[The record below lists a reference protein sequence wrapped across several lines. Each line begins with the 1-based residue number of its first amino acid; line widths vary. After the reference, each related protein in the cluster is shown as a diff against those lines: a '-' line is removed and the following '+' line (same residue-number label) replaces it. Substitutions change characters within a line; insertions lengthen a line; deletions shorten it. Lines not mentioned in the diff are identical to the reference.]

1 MKERLTRRD
10 WTLIAVC
17 AAIAAVSLFV
27 IFRWFNAAFPE
38 ASIEFR
44 YDRKASMPLAESV
57 LARQGLDPRGMKHT
71 AIFDGDGTAK
81 IFLERSV
88 GLTRANI
95 IMRRDVRLWWWRN
108 RWFRP
113 LQEEEYDVAIAPTG
127 ELVGFTQKIPE
138 DRALPAI
145 DGPAARRTAELFLTG
160 NGIRLTDLQLVAQ
173 SERNLPRRTQRI
185 FTWDS
190 QSVHPAGAPYR
201 HEVRVDGDRVT
212 NYEQRIRVPDEWERS
227 YRELRSKNLLA
238 GNVDV
243 VFFLLT
249 MVGAVSVFIIR
260 LLRGDIR
267 PRLLIAIA
275 VASVVLVTGVALNSW
290 PLTLAN
296 YVTTSSY
303 PAFVA
308 QTIVF
313 ALLQGIGFGMLLVVV
328 VGSGEVLYRERM
340 PQHLAI
346 PRLWQRR
353 ALTSKRVFLSF
364 VIGYALVAFFLAYQ
378 VVFYLIAEKF
388 GAWAPAEIPYDEM
401 INTAFPWIA
410 VLFAGFF
417 PSLSEEFLSRAF
429 SIPFFER
436 LFRSRIAAI
445 ILAGF
450 IWGFGHA
457 TYPNQPFFIRGL
469 EVGLA
474 GVLLG
479 FLFFRFGLLP
489 LLIWHYTV
497 DALYTA
503 LLLMRSGNTY
513 YVVSSALASLVFAV
527 PMLMAIVLYVRHRGF
542 EPDEDLSN
550 ATLPT
555 TPPPV
560 RVEEVRAGVEL
571 PPAIGVTRARVV
583 VCLIVVAAAC
593 TAVAIRPPSIDDAV
607 DYRTTA
613 AQANQAASQW
623 GAAALGGV
631 HYAKT
636 LAHPLEGFR
645 SWDSGS
651 PREEGGAPSSFD
663 STAADY
669 LIEKRFPIRA
679 LIEVM
684 KTKIEAAT
692 WMVRSFT
699 PGQKDESFV
708 EIDPRLARVIGYHR
722 MQEQKKPGSRL
733 GQAAAMAIAQAAFPR
748 FGVDLNAFEL
758 KEALAFQQPNR
769 LDWLFHFQERQPVA
783 ADGYRRISVRV
794 QGNEVTQF
802 TTTIKIPD
810 PFYREANA
818 QTLLNVVFQLL
829 KLVGFIAAL
838 SLVVAGFV
846 IAARK
851 NRFPWRRPLLWTAV
865 LAIVPIAAALL
876 RWKSNLFAYDTSI
889 GWDTFISSLIIRL
902 ITQMGFQIGLTFLA
916 LAGIEAVYP
925 HALDLTRREARAR
938 VGRAALVGALTAI
951 GCVLIRRVLL
961 QVVMLQFPSVAWTNG
976 IAVPLSVGTPM
987 PFILGIGDALI
998 RAIEA
1003 SAAIA
1008 LFVAALRGANR
1019 RWLPAAA
1026 AALIV
1031 FCMSL
1036 DAGVTAHQTPLML
1049 LSSATAGL
1057 LAWLIGEYVL
1067 RDNLLAY
1074 PLTIALVLILNS
1086 GGALLQNHR
1095 ADLQTAAFIEIA
1107 AAVALAIWVAAPR
1120 VIPENA

>member
-1 MKERLTRRD
+1 MNERLTRRD
-10 WTLIAVC
+10 WTLIAIC
-17 AAIAAVSLFV
+17 AAIAAVSLFI

-44 YDRKASMPLAESV
+44 YDRKASMPLAEAV
-57 LARQGLDPRGMKHT
+57 LARQGLDARGMKHT

-88 GLTRANI
+88 GLTRANA
-95 IMRRDVRLWWWRN
+95 IMRREVRLWWWRN

-113 LQEEEYDVAIAPTG
+113 LQEEEYDVEIAPTG
-127 ELVGFTQKIPE
+127 ELVGFTQRIPE
-138 DRALPAI
+138 DRALPTT
-145 DGPAARRTAELFLTG
+145 DGAAGRRIAESFLTR

-185 FTWDS
+185 FTWES
-190 QSVHPAGAPYR
+190 QSIHPAGAPYR
-201 HEVRVDGDRVT
+201 HEVRIDGDRVT
-212 NYEQRIRVPDEWERS
+212 HYGQRIQIPDEWERS
-227 YRELRSKNLLA
+227 YHELRSKNVLA
-238 GNVDV
+238 GYVDV

-249 MVGAVSVFIIR
+249 MVGAVSVFIVR

-267 PRLLIAIA
+267 PRWLIAIA
-275 VASVVLVTGVALNSW
+275 AASVVLVTGVALNSW

-296 YVTTSSY
+296 YVTTTSY

-308 QTIVF
+308 RTIVF

-328 VGSGEVLYRERM
+328 VGSGEALYRERM

-388 GAWAPAEIPYDEM
+388 GAWSPAEIPYDEM

-445 ILAGF
+445 VLAGF

-513 YVVSSALASLVFAV
+513 YVVSSGLASLVFAV
-527 PMLMAIVLYVRHRGF
+527 PMLIAIVLYIRNRGF

-555 TPPPV
+555 KPAPP
-560 RVEEVRAGVEL
+560 RVEEVHAPVEL
-571 PPAIGVTRARVV
+571 PPPLGITRVR
-583 VCLIVVAAAC
+583 LIVCVIVVLGACAA
-593 TAVAIRPPSIDDAV
+593 TAIRPPSIDDAV

-613 AQANQAASQW
+613 AQANHVASQW
-623 GAAALGGV
+623 GAAAPGGV
-631 HYAKT
+631 HYGKT
-636 LAHPLEGFR
+636 LTHPIEGFR
-645 SWDSGS
+645 SWERDS

-669 LIEKRFPIRA
+669 LIEKRFPIPA
-679 LIEVM
+679 LVDVM

-699 PGQKDESFV
+699 PGQKDEAFL

-722 MQEQKKPGSRL
+722 MQEQKKPGPRL
-733 GQAAAMAIAQAAFPR
+733 EQAAAHSIAQDAFTR
-748 FGVDLNAFEL
+748 FGVNLSAFEL
-758 KEALAFQQPNR
+758 KEALTFQQPNR
-769 LDWLFHFQERQPVA
+769 RDWLFHFQERRPIA
-783 ADGYRRISVRV
+783 AEAYRRISVRV

-818 QTLLNVVFQLL
+818 QTLLNVIFLL
-829 KLVGFIAAL
+829 LRLLGFLAAL
-838 SLVVAGFV
+838 SLVVGGFV

-851 NRFPWRRPLLWTAV
+851 SGFPWRRPLRWTAV
-865 LAIVPIAAALL
+865 LAVVPIAAALL
-876 RWKSNLFAYDTSI
+876 RWNSNLFAYNTSI
-889 GWDTFISSLIIRL
+889 GWDTFISGLIIRL
-902 ITQMGFQIGLTFLA
+902 ITEMGFQIGLIFLA
-916 LAGIEAVYP
+916 LVGMQAVYP

-938 VGRAALVGALTAI
+938 VGRAALVAALITI
-951 GCVLIRRVLL
+951 GCVLIRRALL
-961 QVVMLQFPSVAWTNG
+961 QLVMLQFPSVAWTNG
-976 IAVPLSVGTPM
+976 IAVPLSVATPM

-998 RAIEA
+998 RAVEA

-1008 LFVAALRGANR
+1008 LFVAALREAKR

-1026 AALIV
+1026 AALVV
-1031 FCMSL
+1031 FCMSI
-1036 DAGVTAHQTPLML
+1036 DDGVTLHQTPLML
-1049 LSSATAGL
+1049 LSAVTAGL

-1074 PLTIALVLILNS
+1074 PLTVALVLILNS
-1086 GGALLQNHR
+1086 AGTLLQNHR

-1107 AAVALAIWVAAPR
+1107 AAVALAIWVAVPRPAP
-1120 VIPENA
+1120 EHA

>member
-1 MKERLTRRD
+1 
-10 WTLIAVC
+10 
-17 AAIAAVSLFV
+17 
-27 IFRWFNAAFPE
+27 
-38 ASIEFR
+38 
-44 YDRKASMPLAESV
+44 MPLAQAV
-57 LARQGLDPRGMKHT
+57 LTRQGIDPRGMKHT

-88 GLTRANI
+88 GLARANA

-113 LQEEEYDVAIAPTG
+113 LQEEEFDVEIAPTG
-127 ELVGFTQKIPE
+127 ELVGFTQRIPE
-138 DRALPAI
+138 DRALPTM
-145 DGPAARRTAELFLTG
+145 DGSTARRAAELFLTG

-173 SERNLPRRTQRI
+173 SERRLPRRTQRI

-190 QSVHPAGAPYR
+190 QTIHPAGAPYR

-212 NYEQRIRVPDEWERS
+212 NYEQRIHVPDEWERS

-238 GNVDV
+238 GNVDI

-249 MVGAVSVFIIR
+249 MVGAISVFIIR

-267 PRLLIAIA
+267 PKLLIAIA
-275 VASVVLVTGVALNSW
+275 VASIVLVTGVALNSW

-296 YVTTSSY
+296 YGTTTSY

-308 QTIVF
+308 QNIIF

-340 PQHLAI
+340 PQQLAI

-364 VIGYALVAFFLAYQ
+364 IIGYALVAFFLAYQ

-527 PMLMAIVLYVRHRGF
+527 PMLIAIVLYVRNRGF

-555 TPPPV
+555 LPPPP
-560 RVEEVRAGVEL
+560 RTEETVEAVEL
-571 PPAIGVTRARVV
+571 PPRIAVTRVRVIN
-583 VCLIVVAAAC
+583 CAIVVAVASA
-593 TAVAIRPPSIDDAV
+593 AVAIRPPSIDDAV

-613 AQANQAASQW
+613 
-623 GAAALGGV
+623 
-631 HYAKT
+631 
-636 LAHPLEGFR
+636 
-645 SWDSGS
+645 
-651 PREEGGAPSSFD
+651 
-663 STAADY
+663 
-669 LIEKRFPIRA
+669 
-679 LIEVM
+679 
-684 KTKIEAAT
+684 
-692 WMVRSFT
+692 
-699 PGQKDESFV
+699 
-708 EIDPRLARVIGYHR
+708 
-722 MQEQKKPGSRL
+722 
-733 GQAAAMAIAQAAFPR
+733 
-748 FGVDLNAFEL
+748 
-758 KEALAFQQPNR
+758 
-769 LDWLFHFQERQPVA
+769 
-783 ADGYRRISVRV
+783 
-794 QGNEVTQF
+794 
-802 TTTIKIPD
+802 
-810 PFYREANA
+810 
-818 QTLLNVVFQLL
+818 
-829 KLVGFIAAL
+829 
-838 SLVVAGFV
+838 
-846 IAARK
+846 
-851 NRFPWRRPLLWTAV
+851 
-865 LAIVPIAAALL
+865 
-876 RWKSNLFAYDTSI
+876 
-889 GWDTFISSLIIRL
+889 
-902 ITQMGFQIGLTFLA
+902 
-916 LAGIEAVYP
+916 
-925 HALDLTRREARAR
+925 
-938 VGRAALVGALTAI
+938 
-951 GCVLIRRVLL
+951 
-961 QVVMLQFPSVAWTNG
+961 
-976 IAVPLSVGTPM
+976 
-987 PFILGIGDALI
+987 
-998 RAIEA
+998 
-1003 SAAIA
+1003 
-1008 LFVAALRGANR
+1008 
-1019 RWLPAAA
+1019 
-1026 AALIV
+1026 
-1031 FCMSL
+1031 
-1036 DAGVTAHQTPLML
+1036 
-1049 LSSATAGL
+1049 
-1057 LAWLIGEYVL
+1057 
-1067 RDNLLAY
+1067 
-1074 PLTIALVLILNS
+1074 
-1086 GGALLQNHR
+1086 
-1095 ADLQTAAFIEIA
+1095 
-1107 AAVALAIWVAAPR
+1107 
-1120 VIPENA
+1120 

>member
-1 MKERLTRRD
+1 
-10 WTLIAVC
+10 
-17 AAIAAVSLFV
+17 
-27 IFRWFNAAFPE
+27 
-38 ASIEFR
+38 
-44 YDRKASMPLAESV
+44 
-57 LARQGLDPRGMKHT
+57 
-71 AIFDGDGTAK
+71 
-81 IFLERSV
+81 
-88 GLTRANI
+88 
-95 IMRRDVRLWWWRN
+95 MR
-108 RWFRP
+108 
-113 LQEEEYDVAIAPTG
+113 I
-127 ELVGFTQKIPE
+127 
-138 DRALPAI
+138 
-145 DGPAARRTAELFLTG
+145 
-160 NGIRLTDLQLVAQ
+160 
-173 SERNLPRRTQRI
+173 
-185 FTWDS
+185 
-190 QSVHPAGAPYR
+190 
-201 HEVRVDGDRVT
+201 DGDRVT
-212 NYEQRIRVPDEWERS
+212 HYEQRIHIPDEWERS

-238 GNVDV
+238 GNVDI

-249 MVGAVSVFIIR
+249 MIGAVSVFIVR

-267 PRLLIAIA
+267 PRWLVVIAA
-275 VASVVLVTGVALNSW
+275 ASVVLVTGVALNSW

-296 YVTTSSY
+296 YVTTTSY

-308 QTIVF
+308 QNIVF

-388 GAWAPAEIPYDEM
+388 GAWSPAEIPYDEM

-445 ILAGF
+445 VLAGF

-527 PMLMAIVLYVRHRGF
+527 PMLIAIVLYIRNRGF

-555 TPPPV
+555 KPAPP
-560 RVEEVRAGVEL
+560 RVEEARAPVEL
-571 PPAIGVTRARVV
+571 PPPLGVTRMR
-583 VCLIVVAAAC
+583 LIVCVIVVIVACAAA
-593 TAVAIRPPSIDDAV
+593 AIRPPSIDDAV
-607 DYRTTA
+607 DYRITGEEAQRA
-613 AQANQAASQW
+613 AGPSRPA
-623 GAAALGGV
+623 V
-631 HYAKT
+631 PYAKT
-636 LAHPLEGFR
+636 LTRPIEGFR
-645 SWDSGS
+645 SWERDS
-651 PREEGGAPSSFD
+651 PREEGGAPTGFD

-669 LIEKRFPIRA
+669 LIEKRFPIPA
-679 LIEVM
+679 LVDVM

-708 EIDPRLARVIGYHR
+708 EIDPRIARVIGYHR
-722 MQEQKKPGSRL
+722 MQEQKKPGPRL
-733 GQAAAMAIAQAAFPR
+733 EQPAAYTIAQSAFTR

-758 KEALAFQQPNR
+758 KEALTFQQPNR
-769 LDWLFHFQERQPVA
+769 RDWLFHFQERRPIA
-783 ADGYRRISVRV
+783 AEAYRRISVRV

-818 QTLLNVVFQLL
+818 QTLLNVIFQVL
-829 KLVGFIAAL
+829 KLLGFLAAL
-838 SLVVAGFV
+838 SLVVGGFV

-851 NRFPWRRPLLWTAV
+851 NGFPWRRPLRWTAV
-865 LAIVPIAAALL
+865 LAVVPIVSAIL
-876 RWKSNLFAYDTSI
+876 RWKSTLFGYDTSI

-902 ITQMGFQIGLTFLA
+902 VTQMGFQIGLIFLA
-916 LAGIEAVYP
+916 LVGIEAVYP
-925 HALDLTRREARAR
+925 HALDLTRREARTR
-938 VGRAALVGALTAI
+938 VGRAALIAALITI
-951 GCVLIRRVLL
+951 GCVMIRRVLL
-961 QVVMLQFPSVAWTNG
+961 QLVMLQFPSVAWTNG
-976 IAVPLSVGTPM
+976 IAVPLAVATPM
-987 PFILGIGDALI
+987 PFILAIGEAVV
-998 RAIEA
+998 RAVEA
-1003 SAAIA
+1003 SAGIA
-1008 LFVAALRGANR
+1008 LFVAALAGANR

-1026 AALIV
+1026 AALAV
-1031 FCMSL
+1031 FCISL
-1036 DAGVTAHQTPLML
+1036 DASVTLHQTPLML
-1049 LSSATAGL
+1049 LSSVTAAAL
-1057 LAWLIGEYVL
+1057 VWLIAEYML

-1074 PLTIALVLILNS
+1074 PLTVALILVLNS
-1086 GGALLQNHR
+1086 AAALLQNDR
-1095 ADLQTAAFIEIA
+1095 ADLRTAAFIEIA

-1120 VIPENA
+1120 PAPEHA

>member
-1 MKERLTRRD
+1 
-10 WTLIAVC
+10 
-17 AAIAAVSLFV
+17 
-27 IFRWFNAAFPE
+27 
-38 ASIEFR
+38 
-44 YDRKASMPLAESV
+44 MPLAQAV
-57 LARQGLDPRGMKHT
+57 LTRQRIDPRGMKHT

-88 GLTRANI
+88 GLARANA

-113 LQEEEYDVAIAPTG
+113 LQEEEFDVEIAPTG
-127 ELVGFTQKIPE
+127 ELVGFTQRIPE
-138 DRALPAI
+138 DRALPTM
-145 DGPAARRTAELFLTG
+145 DGSTARRAAELFLTG

-173 SERNLPRRTQRI
+173 SERRLPRRTQRI

-190 QSVHPAGAPYR
+190 QTIHPAGAPYR

-212 NYEQRIRVPDEWERS
+212 NYEQRIHVPDEWERS

-238 GNVDV
+238 GNVDI

-249 MVGAVSVFIIR
+249 MVGAISVFIIR

-267 PRLLIAIA
+267 PKLLIAIA
-275 VASVVLVTGVALNSW
+275 VASIVLVTGVALNSW

-296 YVTTSSY
+296 YGTTTSY

-308 QTIVF
+308 QNIIF

-340 PQHLAI
+340 PQQLAI

-364 VIGYALVAFFLAYQ
+364 IIGYALVAFFLAYQ

-527 PMLMAIVLYVRHRGF
+527 PMLIAIVLYVRNRGF

-555 TPPPV
+555 LPPPP
-560 RVEEVRAGVEL
+560 RTEEAVEAVEL
-571 PPAIGVTRARVV
+571 PPRIAVTRVRVII
-583 VCLIVVAAAC
+583 CAIVVAVASA
-593 TAVAIRPPSIDDAV
+593 AVAIRPPSIDDAV

-613 AQANQAASQW
+613 AQSNRLASQW
-623 GAAALGGV
+623 GAATPAAA

-636 LAHPLEGFR
+636 LTRPIEGFR
-645 SWDSGS
+645 SWERDS
-651 PREEGGAPSSFD
+651 PREEGGAPSGFD

-669 LIEKRFPIRA
+669 LIEKGFSIPA
-679 LIEVM
+679 LADVM

-708 EIDPRLARVIGYHR
+708 EVDPRIARVIGYHR
-722 MQEQKKPGSRL
+722 MQEQKKPGPRL
-733 GQAAAMAIAQAAFPR
+733 AQAAATSIAQAAFPR
-748 FGVDLNAFEL
+748 FAVDLNAFEL

-769 LDWLFHFQERQPVA
+769 LDWLFHFQERRQIA
-783 ADGYRRISVRV
+783 AEAYRRISVRV

-802 TTTIKIPD
+802 TTTVKIPD

-818 QTLLNVVFQLL
+818 QTLLNVIFQVL
-829 KLVGFIAAL
+829 KLVGFLAAL

-846 IAARK
+846 VTARK
-851 NRFPWRRPLLWTAV
+851 NRFPWKRPLRWTAV
-865 LAIVPIAAALL
+865 LAIVPIVAALL
-876 RWKSNLFAYDTSI
+876 RWNTNLFGYDTSI
-889 GWDTFISSLIIRL
+889 GWDTFITSLIIRL
-902 ITQMGFQIGLTFLA
+902 ITQMGFQIGLIFLA

-925 HALDLTRREARAR
+925 HALDLPRRQARAR
-938 VGRAALVGALTAI
+938 VGRAALVAALTAI
-951 GCVLIRRVLL
+951 GCFLIRRVVL
-961 QVVMLQFPSVAWTNG
+961 QVVMLRFPSVAWTDG
-976 IAVPLSVGTPM
+976 IAVPLAVATPM
-987 PFILGIGDALI
+987 PFLLGIGEALV
-998 RAIEA
+998 RAVEA
-1003 SAAIA
+1003 SAAVA

-1026 AALIV
+1026 AALVV
-1031 FCMSL
+1031 FLISL
-1036 DAGVTAHQTPLML
+1036 DAGVTIHQTGLML
-1049 LSSATAGL
+1049 LSAVTAGVVV
-1057 LAWLIGEYVL
+1057 WLIAEYVL
-1067 RDNLLAY
+1067 RDNLAAY
-1074 PLTIALVLILNS
+1074 PLTIALILILNQA
-1086 GGALLQNHR
+1086 GALLQNER

-1107 AAVALAIWVAAPR
+1107 AAIALAIWVAAPR
-1120 VIPENA
+1120 ANPENA